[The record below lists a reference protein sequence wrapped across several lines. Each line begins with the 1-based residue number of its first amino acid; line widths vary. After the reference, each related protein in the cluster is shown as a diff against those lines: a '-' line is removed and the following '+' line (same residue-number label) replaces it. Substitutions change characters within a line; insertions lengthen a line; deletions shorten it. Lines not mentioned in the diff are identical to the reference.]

1 MNRENSTDARAE
13 CTSRNVKKITLLFG
27 LVTLPVLAASCG
39 PDQPRPPARV
49 ERAADCAGAANDSAR
64 AVCVALDSLA
74 RGERLPSR
82 VRTVTRTAQGFCVET
97 LPADPG
103 TVDGTGV

>member
-1 MNRENSTDARAE
+1 
-13 CTSRNVKKITLLFG
+13 
-27 LVTLPVLAASCG
+27 
-39 PDQPRPPARV
+39 V
-49 ERAADCAGAANDSAR
+49 ERAAECSSAASDSVR

-82 VRTVTRTAQGFCVET
+82 VRTVTRTAQGFCVQT

-103 TVDGTGV
+103 MVDGTGVIHLDQHGRIRSRAVVDSDGCGPPVPGK